1 MIFRYELWVRVIE
14 MVPRFL
20 PFFWNPLSNSAAACS
35 GRSSDSKGFRFRGQK
50 STDSS
55 GVEGGIPDRLGE
67 FACLIGGPFL
77 TYRGCFPDRLG
88 LS

>member
-1 MIFRYELWVRVIE
+1 MIFRFELWMRGIE
-14 MVPRFL
+14 LGPRLL
-20 PFFWNPLSNSAAACS
+20 PVTWNPLSNSAAACS
-35 GRSSDSKGFRFRGQK
+35 GRFSDSKGFRFRGQK
-50 STDSS
+50 PTVSS

-77 TYRGCFPDRLG
+77 TCRGRFPDRLG